1 MITRYSISNVVNS
14 QYDLNN
20 ITIGTL
26 GSHSALEIMDGAK
39 DENIK
44 TVCICQKGRELP
56 YQRFKRLADEIIL
69 LDKFS
74 DIVDRERQDKLR
86 QLNTIMITHRALT
99 AYLGYDNIEN
109 NFEIP
114 VFGNRLLLRAE
125 ERTTSRN
132 QYYLLEKAKIRYPK
146 IYKNPFDI
154 DGPALV
160 NVQEANRELER
171 AFFIVSSHEDYMRKA
186 KLKVEQGLI
195 NEQDLKSAIIEEY
208 IIGTYFNFNFFH
220 SPLTGETEFLGIERR
235 LQTNLHDFTTS
246 LPAREQL
253 EISDNVDLQN
263 IEVGHTPASIRESL
277 LEKVF
282 EIGDKFTMAVKREYP
297 PGIIGPIS
305 LQSIV
310 TPDLDLAVYDVS
322 LRVPG
327 NPIMATTSPY
337 TKYYYGH
344 TMGVGRRIA
353 MEIKNAIEQQKMPN
367 IVT

>member
-1 MITRYSISNVVNS
+1 MISLQQIAAIVSH
-14 QYDLNN
+14 YDLKDVTVG
-20 ITIGTL
+20 TI

-39 DENIK
+39 DENLK
-44 TVCICQKGRELP
+44 TICICQKGRELP
-56 YQRFKRLADEIIL
+56 YRRFKRLADEIIL

-74 DIVDRERQDKLR
+74 DIIYPENQEKLR
-86 QLNTIMITHRALT
+86 QSNTIMVAHRAFT

-109 NFEIP
+109 NLRVP

-125 ERTTSRN
+125 ERTAPRN
-132 QYYLLEKAKIRYPK
+132 QYYLLEKSGIRHPK
-146 IYKNPFDI
+146 LYHKPSDI
-154 DGPALV
+154 DGPAMIK
-160 NVQEANRELER
+160 VQEATRKLER
-171 AFFIVSSHEDYMRKA
+171 AFFIASSYEDYEK
-186 KLKVEQGLI
+186 KSNQKIEQGLVTK
-195 NEQDLKSAIIEEY
+195 QDLDKATIEEY
-208 IIGTYFNFNFFH
+208 VPGTYFNLNFFV

-235 LQTNLHDFTTS
+235 LQTNIHDIAS
-246 LPAREQL
+246 LSARQQM
-253 EISDNVDLQN
+253 EIDVPIQY

-282 EIGDKFTMAVKREYP
+282 EMGDRISVAARKEYP

-305 LQSIV
+305 LQSVV
-310 TPDLDLAVYDVS
+310 TVDLDFVVYDVS

-337 TKYYYGH
+337 AKYYYGH

-353 MEIKNAIEQQKMPN
+353 MEIKDATRQRKLPD

>member
-1 MITRYSISNVVNS
+1 MINLQQIAAIVGN
-14 QYDLNN
+14 YDLKNVTVG
-20 ITIGTL
+20 TI

-44 TVCICQKGRELP
+44 TICICQKGRELP
-56 YQRFKRLADEIIL
+56 YRRFKRLADEIIL

-74 DIVDRERQDKLR
+74 DIIYPENQEKLR
-86 QLNTIMITHRALT
+86 QSNTVMVAHRAFT

-109 NFEIP
+109 NLRVP

-125 ERTTSRN
+125 ERTAPRN
-132 QYYLLEKAKIRYPK
+132 QYYLLEKSGIRHPK
-146 IYKNPFDI
+146 LYHKPSDI
-154 DGPALV
+154 DGPAMIK
-160 NVQEANRELER
+160 VQEATRKLER
-171 AFFIVSSHEDYMRKA
+171 AFFIASSYEDYEK
-186 KLKVEQGLI
+186 KSNQKIEQGLVTK
-195 NEQDLKSAIIEEY
+195 QDLDRATIEEY
-208 IIGTYFNFNFFH
+208 VPGTYFNLNFFV

-235 LQTNLHDFTTS
+235 LQTNIHDIAS
-246 LPAREQL
+246 LSARQQM
-253 EISDNVDLQN
+253 EIDVPIQY

-282 EIGDKFTMAVKREYP
+282 EMGDRISVAARKEYP

-305 LQSIV
+305 LQSVV
-310 TPDLDLAVYDVS
+310 TVDLDFVVYDVS

-337 TKYYYGH
+337 AKYYYGH

-353 MEIKNAIEQQKMPN
+353 MEIKDATRQRKLPD

>member
-1 MITRYSISNVVNS
+1 LISLQQIAAIVS
-14 QYDLNN
+14 HYDLKDVTVG
-20 ITIGTL
+20 TI

-39 DENIK
+39 DENLK
-44 TVCICQKGRELP
+44 TICICQKGRELP
-56 YQRFKRLADEIIL
+56 YRRFKRLADEIIL

-74 DIVDRERQDKLR
+74 DIMYPENQEKLR
-86 QLNTIMITHRALT
+86 QSNTIMVAHRAFT

-109 NFEIP
+109 NLRVP

-125 ERTTSRN
+125 ERTAPRN
-132 QYYLLEKAKIRYPK
+132 QYYLLEKSGIRHPK
-146 IYKNPFDI
+146 LYHKPSDI
-154 DGPALV
+154 DGPAMIK
-160 NVQEANRELER
+160 VQEATRKLER
-171 AFFIVSSHEDYMRKA
+171 AFFIASSYEDYEK
-186 KLKVEQGLI
+186 KSNQKIEQGLVTK
-195 NEQDLKSAIIEEY
+195 QDLDRATIEEY
-208 IIGTYFNFNFFH
+208 VPGTYFNLNFFV

-235 LQTNLHDFTTS
+235 LQTNIHDIAS
-246 LPAREQL
+246 LSARQQM
-253 EISDNVDLQN
+253 EIDVPIQY

-282 EIGDKFTMAVKREYP
+282 EMGDRISVAARKEYP

-305 LQSIV
+305 LQSVV
-310 TPDLDLAVYDVS
+310 TVDLDFVVYDVS

-337 TKYYYGH
+337 AKYYYGH

-353 MEIKNAIEQQKMPN
+353 MEIKDATRQRKLPD

>member
-1 MITRYSISNVVNS
+1 LISLQQIAAIVS
-14 QYDLNN
+14 HYDLRDVTVG
-20 ITIGTL
+20 TI

-39 DENIK
+39 DENLK
-44 TVCICQKGRELP
+44 TICICQKGRELP
-56 YQRFKRLADEIIL
+56 YRRFKRLADEIIL

-74 DIVDRERQDKLR
+74 DIIYPENQEKLR
-86 QLNTIMITHRALT
+86 QSNTIMVAHRAFT

-109 NFEIP
+109 NLRVP

-125 ERTTSRN
+125 ERTAPRN
-132 QYYLLEKAKIRYPK
+132 QYYLLEKSGIRHPK
-146 IYKNPFDI
+146 LYHKPSDI
-154 DGPALV
+154 DGPAMIK
-160 NVQEANRELER
+160 VQEATRKLER
-171 AFFIVSSHEDYMRKA
+171 AFFIASSYEDYEK
-186 KLKVEQGLI
+186 KSNQKIEQGLVTK
-195 NEQDLKSAIIEEY
+195 QDLDKATIEEY
-208 IIGTYFNFNFFH
+208 VPGTYFNLNFFV

-235 LQTNLHDFTTS
+235 LQTNIHDIAS
-246 LPAREQL
+246 LSARQQM
-253 EISDNVDLQN
+253 EIDVPIQY

-282 EIGDKFTMAVKREYP
+282 EMGDRISVAARKEYP

-305 LQSIV
+305 LQSVV
-310 TPDLDLAVYDVS
+310 TVDLDFVVYDVS

-337 TKYYYGH
+337 AKYYYGH

-353 MEIKNAIEQQKMPN
+353 MEIKDATRQRKLPD